1 MKNKF
6 LLLIFCLLV
15 PLVLH
20 ADSEDPIAL
29 ETAILDVPSAEVLD
43 RYEASFLG
51 RAYAHGT
58 FMETIDFG
66 VYPRINLGVSLAIHE
81 LIGSSSHVR
90 VLNPDFQAKWKVYD
104 GNLYMPAIAIGYDGR
119 RYGYGYDK
127 KRHYTRTKKYLD
139 DRKGGYITFSRE
151 IFVPGLIA
159 SAGAN
164 LSDFEINRVYGFA
177 GLFYR
182 VTDQIGLLGEWDG
195 VHNIRDSR
203 ANAGIRFYLHP
214 SLALDGAVRRIGRGS
229 ESERVVQIRYVTN
242 F

>member
-6 LLLIFCLLV
+6 SLLLFCLLFPV
-15 PLVLH
+15 ALY
-20 ADSEDPIAL
+20 AGAEDPIGL
-29 ETAILDVPSAEVLD
+29 ETAVLDVPTADVLN

-51 RAYAHGT
+51 RAYDHGT

-66 VYPRINLGVSLAIHE
+66 VYPRINLGVSLAVHE

-127 KRHYTRTKKYLD
+127 DRHYTRTKKFLD
-139 DRKGGYITFSRE
+139 NRKGGYVTFSRE
-151 IFVPGLIA
+151 VIVPGLTA
-159 SAGAN
+159 SAGVN
-164 LSDFEINRVYGFA
+164 ISDFEWDEIYCFTGV
-177 GLFYR
+177 FYR
-182 VTDQIGLLGEWDG
+182 LTDQINLFGEWD
-195 VHNIRDSR
+195 NIRNVRDSR
-203 ANAGIRFYLHP
+203 ANAGVRFYLHP

-229 ESERVVQIRYVTN
+229 ESERIVQIRYVTN